1 MRLSFCWYKTK
12 LQLCRF
18 PHLLWNCR
26 VLRSMLDILQ
36 VLSKSLI
43 LDANE
48 ENPTLRVPGSPY
60 HLPLMDT
67 LEARKV
73 RRDTYSD
80 SVLLSNFIYCEVTG
94 CINGYTLW
102 FLNSVVLCKIQ
113 HQLVARHFYL
123 LISAVTCF
131 GLNCWPPSAFFSM
144 CSVCLYL
151 YMVEILHMIKIII
164 LKIKCYNS

>member
-1 MRLSFCWYKTK
+1 MRLAFCWYKTK

-26 VLRSMLDILQ
+26 VLRSMLDILR

-73 RRDTYSD
+73 KRDTYSD
-80 SVLLSNFIYCEVTG
+80 SVLLSN
-94 CINGYTLW
+94 
-102 FLNSVVLCKIQ
+102 SVVLCKIQ
-113 HQLVARHFYL
+113 HQFVARHFYL

-131 GLNCWPPSAFFSM
+131 GRNCWPPSVFFSM
-144 CSVCLYL
+144 CSICFYL
-151 YMVEILHMIKIII
+151 YMVEILHVIKIII
-164 LKIKCYNS
+164 LKIKCYSS